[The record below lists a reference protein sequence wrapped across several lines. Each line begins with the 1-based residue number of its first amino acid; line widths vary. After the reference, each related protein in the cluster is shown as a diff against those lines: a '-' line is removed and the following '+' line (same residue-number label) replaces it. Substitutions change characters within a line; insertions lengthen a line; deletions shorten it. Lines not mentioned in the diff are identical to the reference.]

1 MKINFFKNRR
11 NLHSSHTLKVSK
23 KWTAL
28 VLATV
33 FLVPIMPKSAVAV
46 TTTSEMQEIYDRQ
59 DELQSQEDELNS
71 KLEELQSQEAD
82 AQEYSNTL
90 QEKIDLTEEKIDTA
104 VSDIATLNANIK
116 ELQKNIDEADEEYAD
131 TLELLKKRIRAIY
144 ESGDTSTLEILLNAT
159 SLYDFSMKSEM
170 LSAVTAH
177 DKQLC
182 DEIQEYIDK
191 TKDDKANL
199 KTEKSEVSKLKK
211 SLEEDQEELE
221 SLIEENNALIEEIQ
235 GKESDTQSEIDS
247 IEQEDEE
254 LNSQLEDLI
263 AAQKKKEEEEAA
275 AAAAAAEAAAA
286 ASSSASSSTSDSS
299 GSSDGN
305 TVYTP
310 PTSSTDSGGLS
321 GIWPLPGYGT
331 SSITQ
336 YFGENGHGGVDIGV
350 PYGTPIVAVASGT
363 VLNASYHW
371 SWGNNVLI
379 YHNGTYSTRYAHMS
393 VIACNVGDYVEQGQV
408 IGYVGSTGNSTGNHL
423 HFEVYENGTRI
434 NGLPFI
440 T

>member
-1 MKINFFKNRR
+1 MKNMLRY
-11 NLHSSHTLKVSK
+11 NLNGKKVKSALKL
-23 KWTAL
+23 TAL
-28 VLATV
+28 TLAAV
-33 FLVPIMPKSAVAV
+33 FVFPAIPQSANAV

-59 DELQSQEDELNS
+59 DELKSQEDELNS
-71 KLEELQSQEAD
+71 KLSELQSQEAD

-104 VSDIATLNANIK
+104 ISDIATLNSSIK
-116 ELQKNIDEADEEYAD
+116 ELEEKIDEADAEYAD
-131 TLELLKKRIRAIY
+131 TLALLKKRIRAIY
-144 ESGDTSTLEILLNAT
+144 ESGDTSTMEILLNAT
-159 SLYDFSMKSEM
+159 SLYDFSMKTEM
-170 LSAVTAH
+170 LSAVTSH

-191 TKDDKANL
+191 TKDDKESL
-199 KTEKSEVSKLKK
+199 KEEKSEVSKLKK
-211 SLEEDQEELE
+211 SLEEDQAELE
-221 SLIEENNALIEEIQ
+221 TLIAENNEVIAGLQ
-235 GKESDTQSEIDS
+235 SQESDTQSQIDT

-254 LNSQLEDLI
+254 LNAQLEELI

-275 AAAAAAEAAAA
+275 AAAAAAEAAK
-286 ASSSASSSTSDSS
+286 SNTTTSS
-299 GSSDGN
+299 GESDGN

-310 PTSSTDSGGLS
+310 PTSSSEAGGLS
-321 GIWPLPGYGT
+321 GIWPLPGYST
-331 SSITQ
+331 ADITQ

>member
-1 MKINFFKNRR
+1 MTNMLKYNLNGKNVK
-11 NLHSSHTLKVSK
+11 SALKL
-23 KWTAL
+23 TAL
-28 VLATV
+28 TLAAV
-33 FLVPIMPKSAVAV
+33 FVFPTIPQSANAV

-59 DELQSQEDELNS
+59 DELKSQEDELNS

-104 VSDIATLNANIK
+104 ISDIATLNSSIK
-116 ELQKNIDEADEEYAD
+116 DLEEKIDEADAEYAD
-131 TLELLKKRIRAIY
+131 TLALLKKRIRAIY
-144 ESGDTSTLEILLNAT
+144 ESGDTSTMEILLNAT
-159 SLYDFSMKSEM
+159 SLYDFSMKTEM
-170 LSAVTAH
+170 LSAVTSH

-182 DEIQEYIDK
+182 DEIQEYISK
-191 TKDDKANL
+191 TKDDKESL
-199 KTEKSEVSKLKK
+199 KEEKSEVSKLKK
-211 SLEEDQEELE
+211 SLEEDQAELE
-221 SLIEENNALIEEIQ
+221 TLIAENNEVIAGLQ
-235 GKESDTQSEIDS
+235 SQESDTQSQIDS

-254 LNSQLEDLI
+254 LNSQLEELI

-275 AAAAAAEAAAA
+275 AAAAAAEAAK
-286 ASSSASSSTSDSS
+286 SNTTTSS

-310 PTSSTDSGGLS
+310 PTSSSEAGGLS
-321 GIWPLPGYGT
+321 GMWPLPGYST
-331 SSITQ
+331 ADITQ

-350 PYGTPIVAVASGT
+350 PYGTPIVAAASGT